1 MWIIWTILVGAF
13 VGWAAGQLV
22 KGRGFGFWIDV
33 LVGIVGSF
41 LGGWIFGLLGMPAV
55 STIGKI
61 LQDIIGAV
69 VLLLIIKAIKKA

>member
-13 VGWAAGQLV
+13 VGWVAGQLV
-22 KGRGFGFWIDV
+22 KGRGFGFWVDV

-41 LGGWIFGLLGMPAV
+41 LGGWIFGLLGLGATSGV
-55 STIGKI
+55 GRII
-61 LQDIIGAV
+61 VDIIGAV